1 MSRVFSSPA
10 LTARVLECLELVESL
25 PSGAVSHTFFDAV
38 PLISCARIDRKV
50 LRNPHLF
57 VRLEGLRR
65 LTVRC
70 RHDSADCARF
80 FAIACSSVRKWRDVQ
95 IYPAESDLVNDQLV
109 PILLSLARA
118 VRAGLL
124 PELQDFSFYGIDR
137 QIAKSPEPERQELQN
152 AALRVLSAL
161 PNNAAVRIGITW
173 GLPISALRPLVG
185 ATFDPNL
192 ESEYMDPVA
201 LCFAFFRSDVP
212 SQSFVRELVQRG
224 MKLDVLGHLT
234 RYSPL
239 GICVDERNFDMARV
253 YLELGADPN
262 LGHPSPLELLCKN
275 NEFDNHLIFPTRAD
289 AEMLNSLLKAGAD
302 PFASFDGKTAMDS
315 LTSRLVDTDRQLH
328 NLHQQRFGEA
338 VGGQLASNDQ
348 GWLETDKNDK
358 PKVAKAALLE
368 MQALLVR
375 AMHDRYQRL
384 RKAKAGSKK

>member
-1 MSRVFSSPA
+1 MFSSPA

-57 VRLEGLRR
+57 IVRLKGLHR
-65 LTVRC
+65 LTVDC
-70 RHDSADCARF
+70 RRESDCTRF

-95 IYPAESDLVNDQLV
+95 IFPTENDLVPHQLV
-109 PILLSLARA
+109 VNLRSLARA
-118 VRAGLL
+118 VQAGLL
-124 PELQDFSFYGIDR
+124 PELEDFYFNGLEQHKDKFGESAR
-137 QIAKSPEPERQELQN
+137 QKVQN

-161 PNNAAVRIGITW
+161 PINSAFRIGLAW
-173 GLPISALRPLVG
+173 GLPVDSIRPFAG
-185 ATFDPNL
+185 AAFDPNL
-192 ESEYMDPVA
+192 ESEWMDPVA
-201 LCFAFFRSDVP
+201 VSFAFRNDVP
-212 SQSFVRELVQRG
+212 CRSFVRELVQRG
-224 MKLDVLGHLT
+224 MRLNVSGPLKRSSALGVCLQQ
-234 RYSPL
+234 
-239 GICVDERNFDMARV
+239 GNFDMARV